1 MSSKQHNQHPDMY
14 NGVVLGAFLVL
25 VALLWFA
32 IPLLFTGRLLAYPGI
47 LLLIGIITV
56 VRHSKSQ
63 A

>member
-1 MSSKQHNQHPDMY
+1 MY